1 MPPGITAISVS
12 ASARGLLSRH
22 RLPPDANRR
31 SLLPGERSALA
42 VLPDFGAIAEGGQA
56 APPHEWIGE
65 DQQPTHEAQDWLN
78 FLAMPESLLSFQCN
92 SASADNNIE
101 VFSTGAASA
110 AVCRTGG
117 ENVRVCLPP
126 VEEEIRRMF
135 LLLASAGRNG
145 LSLSARLVMPEAGVL
160 LALFDW
166 GFVNGGQMSASA
178 AQLVNFLSQPL
189 DQFAVRA
196 PYSSLLETL
205 TLPQSWNEDTV
216 EKSLQRLN
224 AAGITTSNPDGQ
236 FAINTYAQG
245 LLRRAGQ
252 QPVIYLLSASRID
265 SLDDVEQEQVLCYQ
279 TDTSWLTLAL
289 HSSGAVL
296 INTLAPHAL
305 PGLADQLLRQPEAL
319 KTTLPWAV
327 PCPHCGAQTRPG
339 KRHCPQCGALLLAIS
354 PV

>member
-1 MPPGITAISVS
+1 MSENQRCFEMTETQLEALG
-12 ASARGLLSRH
+12 
-22 RLPPDANRR
+22 
-31 SLLPGERSALA
+31 SLLPGERSALS
-42 VLPDFGAIAEGGQA
+42 VLPDFGAIAEGVQTA
-56 APPHEWIGE
+56 APRECLE
-65 DQQPTHEAQDWLN
+65 DDGQPTRQVQGWLKI
-78 FLAMPESLLSFQCN
+78 LAEPETLLTFECT
-92 SASADNNIE
+92 SASVESSVE
-101 VFSTGAASA
+101 VASTGGASA
-110 AVCRTGG
+110 AICRTGG

-126 VEEEIRRMF
+126 FEDEVWKI
-135 LLLASAGRNG
+135 LQPLSSGGRNG
-145 LSLSARLVMPEAGVL
+145 LSLSAWLTMPEAGVL

-178 AQLVNFLSQPL
+178 AQLIDFLSQPL

-296 INTLAPHAL
+296 INNLAPQAL

-319 KTTLPWAV
+319 KANLPWAV
-327 PCPHCGAQTRPG
+327 PCARCGAQTRPG